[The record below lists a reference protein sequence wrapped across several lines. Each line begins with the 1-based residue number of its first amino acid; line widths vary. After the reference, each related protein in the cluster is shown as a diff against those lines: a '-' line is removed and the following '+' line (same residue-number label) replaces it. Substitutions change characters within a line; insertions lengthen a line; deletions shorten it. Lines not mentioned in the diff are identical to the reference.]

1 MARDAD
7 IEMTQCRLME
17 EHGRAHFMTKRFD
30 RTEDGQKLHMQSLC
44 ALGHHDFNSPGS
56 TSYEQAFLMCNKLG
70 LGMAA
75 KEQLFLRMVFN
86 VLAYNRDDHSKQIS
100 FLMDKSGQWQLS
112 PAYDVTYSF
121 NPNGEF
127 TNSHQMTIN
136 RKRKDINNEDFL
148 SVAKRQGLNTSAAKK
163 LIENVR
169 AATAQWHNYA
179 NIAGVDDR
187 KRIMI
192 GELISPT

>member
-1 MARDAD
+1 
-7 IEMTQCRLME
+7 
-17 EHGRAHFMTKRFD
+17 
-30 RTEDGQKLHMQSLC
+30 
-44 ALGHHDFNSPGS
+44 
-56 TSYEQAFLMCNKLG
+56 
-70 LGMAA
+70 
-75 KEQLFLRMVFN
+75 
-86 VLAYNRDDHSKQIS
+86 
-100 FLMDKSGQWQLS
+100 
-112 PAYDVTYSF
+112 
-121 NPNGEF
+121 
-127 TNSHQMTIN
+127 MTIN